1 MKKKILSICLVAV
14 IAVLA
19 ITGASLAYFTAND
32 TEENVFTVGNV
43 SIDLKE
49 DKWVAPANAVP
60 GVAYAK
66 DPIVYNTGAN
76 AAWIKVNVT
85 LDNAAKFTELAK
97 KYEIKTLTD
106 IFTVNSDF
114 DSKWELAGQPVA
126 DTVNDTLTYSYYYKS
141 ILAKGENTGELF
153 TAVTIPAEF
162 TSTDMSGISKFTIT
176 VSADAIQTADAYN
189 TVAGA
194 FAAFDGK

>member
-49 DKWVAPANAVP
+49 DKWEAPANAVP
-60 GVAYAK
+60 GVAYDK
-66 DPIVYNTGAN
+66 DPIVYNEGDN
-76 AAWIKVNVT
+76 AAWIRVNVT
-85 LDNAAKFTELAK
+85 IDNAAKFTELAG
-97 KYEIKTLTD
+97 KYEIETLTD
-106 IFTVNSDF
+106 IFTVKSDF
-114 DSKWELAGQPVA
+114 DSKWELAGTPVA
-126 DTVNDTLTYSYYYKS
+126 DTTNNTLTYSYYYKNV
-141 ILAKGENTGELF
+141 LEPNANTGELF
-153 TAVTIPAEF
+153 TAVTIPAQF
-162 TSTDMSGISKFTIT
+162 TSDDMSGIESFTIT
-176 VSADAIQTADAYN
+176 VSADAIQKADAYT

-194 FAAFDGK
+194 FAAFDGE

>member
-32 TEENVFTVGNV
+32 TEENVFAVGNV
-43 SIDLKE
+43 SINLEE
-49 DKWVAPANAVP
+49 DKWVAPTNAVP

-66 DPIVYNTGAN
+66 DPIVYNEGDN
-76 AAWIKVNVT
+76 AAWIRVNVT

-106 IFTVNSDF
+106 IFAVKNDF
-114 DSKWELAGQPVA
+114 DSKWKLAGQPVA
-126 DTVNDTLTYSYYYKS
+126 DTEKNTLTYSYYYKS
-141 ILAKGENTGELF
+141 VLEPNANTGELF

-162 TSTDMSGISKFTIT
+162 TSADMSGISKFTIT
-176 VSADAIQTADAYN
+176 VSADAIQTADAYD
-189 TVAGA
+189 TFAGA